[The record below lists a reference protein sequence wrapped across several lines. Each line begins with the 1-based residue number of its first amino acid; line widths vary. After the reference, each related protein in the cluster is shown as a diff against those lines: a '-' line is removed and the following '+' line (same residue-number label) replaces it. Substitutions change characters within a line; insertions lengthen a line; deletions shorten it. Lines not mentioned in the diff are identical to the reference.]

1 MSYTADLRES
11 AAGSDAAFA
20 EYLTEGQLVFPRHL
34 REASAFAETHA
45 KGLVLEPRGHAKTT
59 LFIYRAARR
68 IGVTEGRRRLGILTA
83 VDEDAA
89 DRSRHIRAIV
99 EQGRFAEVFG
109 WAARG
114 VVGKHWT
121 DDAWTVRGAEGA
133 LGKDA
138 TCRAMSLRSVRAGAR
153 LDDLLADDMVGPQE
167 NDTQAGREKA
177 SRTYW
182 SVVDRMVVP
191 GGSRW
196 FLGTRWHEDDIYG
209 ELIRKGWPK
218 LVRKAIQDDGTALW
232 PELYPL
238 EGEGGLRKMASDM
251 GSAIFDLQ
259 MQNDPSGLDG
269 NIFQRD
275 TMRWVDAVPAG
286 ERRIGVDL
294 ASSTKERADYTAVV
308 EIVEDSEH
316 NIYIVG
322 AWREHLEA
330 GHRAWLTGRTDS
342 MEPGVSP
349 TYGHDRG
356 PRLLWPATQLP
367 ERWLGTAGPTYAVPR
382 VLSALNIEAVAF
394 QSSFTHEILNSTRLP
409 ARSIRPDRD
418 KVTRARALAARM
430 ESGKVFFLRG
440 GPGLGTGPSDPGI
453 LPREMLAFPNG
464 DHDDLVDGAVYGADL
479 GGLGNDFYFTAARR

>member
-1 MSYTADLRES
+1 MSYTSSLRE
-11 AAGSDAAFA
+11 AAAYSDAAFA
-20 EYLTEGQLVFPRHL
+20 EYLTEGTLVFPRHL
-34 REASAFAETHA
+34 REASAFAETHV

-59 LFIYRAARR
+59 LFMYRAARI
-68 IGVTEGRRRLGILTA
+68 IGQSGGRRRLGILTA

-89 DRSRHIRAIV
+89 DRSRNIRANV
-99 EQGRFAEVFG
+99 ESPRFAEVFP
-109 WAARG
+109 WARRG

-121 DDAWTVRGAEGA
+121 DDSWTVRGAEGA

-167 NDTQAGREKA
+167 NDTPAGREKA

-191 GGSRW
+191 GGTRW

-209 ELIRKGWPK
+209 ELIRKRWPK

-238 EGEGGLRKMASDM
+238 AGEGGLIRMQADM
-251 GSAIFDLQ
+251 GSALFDLQ
-259 MQNDPSGLDG
+259 MQNDPTGLDG
-269 NIFQRD
+269 NIFRRD
-275 TMRWVDAVPAG
+275 TMRWVDAIPEG
-286 ERRIGVDL
+286 DRRIGMDL
-294 ASSTKERADYTAVV
+294 AASTSERADYTAVV

-322 AWREHLEA
+322 AWREHLQA
-330 GHRAWLTGRTDS
+330 GHRAWLTGRSDS
-342 MEPGVSP
+342 MAQGVSP
-349 TYGHDRG
+349 TYGHDGG
-356 PRLLWPATQLP
+356 PRLLWPATLLP
-367 ERWLGTAGPTYAVPR
+367 ERWTAGPTYPTPR
-382 VLSALNIEAVAF
+382 ALSALNIEATTF
-394 QSSFTHEILNSTRLP
+394 QSTFTHEILNYTRLP
-409 ARSIRPDRD
+409 ARAMRPDRD

-440 GPGLGTGPSDPGI
+440 GPGLGTGPFDPGA

-464 DHDDLVDGAVYGADL
+464 DHDDFVDAAVYGVDL
-479 GGLGNDFYFTAARR
+479 NGLGNDFYFTSARR